1 MKKRVTL
8 KDISEISGFS
18 VSTISKALHDD
29 EDISYD
35 TKVKVKKLASIY
47 NYVPN
52 FLAKYL
58 KYQIPNVI
66 GVSVPK
72 NKDCDVTK
80 IVKEIARIP
89 LLKKCELVNYQLE
102 NDKANVDTR
111 IQSRIKGDIA
121 GIIVLFSDK
130 EVNKKQE

>member
-8 KDISEISGFS
+8 KDISKISGFS

-29 EDISYD
+29 ADISYK
-35 TKVKVKKLASIY
+35 TKTKVKKLASIY

-58 KYQIPNVI
+58 KYEIPNII

-72 NKDCDVTK
+72 NGEFDIPK
-80 IVKEIARIP
+80 IVKEITCIP

-102 NDKANVDTR
+102 DNKVNVDVR
-111 IQSRIKGDIA
+111 MQNIIEGDIA
-121 GIIVLFSDK
+121 GIIVLFS
-130 EVNKKQE
+130 NKARD